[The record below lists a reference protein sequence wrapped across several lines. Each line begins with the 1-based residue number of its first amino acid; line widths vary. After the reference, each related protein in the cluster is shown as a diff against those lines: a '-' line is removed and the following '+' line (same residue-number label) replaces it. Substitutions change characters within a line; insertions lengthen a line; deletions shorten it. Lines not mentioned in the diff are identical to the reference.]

1 MDYKSCAKESIPY
14 LKWMRKSAAFRNL
27 GDLAEGEVAVLLYLS
42 FERDGLSA
50 GELTELFGVASS
62 RTAAILNRLEKKGL
76 AKRESD
82 PSDRRRIR
90 VFVTPD
96 GSRVAKEKYEDTV
109 DSMAELLSSLG
120 EEDAKSFLRIVRK
133 ASEAGSQK
141 K

>member
-1 MDYKSCAKESIPY
+1 
-14 LKWMRKSAAFRNL
+14 MRKSAAFRNL

-82 PSDRRRIR
+82 PTDRRRIR
-90 VFVTPD
+90 VFVTPE
-96 GSRVAKEKYEDTV
+96 GRGVAKEKYEDTV

>member
-76 AKRESD
+76 ATRE
-82 PSDRRRIR
+82 SDRRR
-90 VFVTPD
+90 
-96 GSRVAKEKYEDTV
+96 
-109 DSMAELLSSLG
+109 LLRRHDRNGL
-120 EEDAKSFLRIVRK
+120 A
-133 ASEAGSQK
+133 
-141 K
+141 